1 MEVIQLYSIFNK
13 QQTSLRSARAKL
25 TLSFSI

>member
-13 QQTSLRSARAKL
+13 QQTSLRSA
-25 TLSFSI
+25 S